1 MQSSLSRQVE
11 IGGVT
16 LGKGCPLALIAGPCQ
31 IESAVHLRG
40 IARQL
45 RKLSET
51 SGTPL
56 IFKSSF
62 DKANRT
68 SLGGARGA
76 GLTEGLRMLADIRA
90 EFGLPVISDVH
101 LPSQCEVAAEMLDA
115 LQIPAML
122 SRQTDLLLAAGAA
135 GRPVQIKKGQFMAPG
150 DMRHA
155 ADKVASTGNRQV
167 LLCERGASFGYHALV
182 ADMRS
187 IPIMAE
193 TGCPVVFDA
202 THSVQAPSGIGGASG
217 GDRRF
222 APVLARAAVAAG
234 ADAIFLETHDD
245 PDRAPSDG
253 AVMLPVSELPA
264 LIDDLLAIRQ
274 AISRTRKAE

>member
-1 MQSSLSRQVE
+1 LQSSLSRQVE

>member
-1 MQSSLSRQVE
+1 LQSSLSRQVE

-253 AVMLPVSELPA
+253 AVMLPISELPA